1 MSLAA
6 HSWCITTLSDHRE
19 GTLPFANCNMTF
31 CHIRQTA
38 SVWLSCKETN
48 LPITTPTPVMSLT
61 FDSVQNLIEKFEH
74 ECFKS
79 RAGFFR
85 YSYILAAVLHFIFS
99 GATATQFNHAV
110 GCRIASSSPWAN
122 GCFGSLTIHPPG
134 CLLMNVASATITRD
148 QWEPQELRAASAMRM
163 QSLTN
168 MKQWVCKYLL
178 DDHKVHQL

>member
-110 GCRIASSSPWAN
+110 GCRIASSCHRIASSSPWAKSY
-122 GCFGSLTIHPPG
+122 GC
-134 CLLMNVASATITRD
+134 
-148 QWEPQELRAASAMRM
+148 
-163 QSLTN
+163 SLTN
-168 MKQWVCKYLL
+168 MTESHVAVCKGQSTFSMIREGS
-178 DDHKVHQL
+178 DTSAVCRKWQ